1 MTRDCS
7 CRSHC
12 SLYSCR
18 RDGIG
23 PQTCVNDFSLVP
35 KFCCKAGEEA
45 ASALPVEYRVMQAA
59 ALKVICLTDV
69 AVSTRKEAG
78 QSRSAYMPTICTW
91 PLHRGRS
98 SRSRAK
104 TRTLRRPG
112 PGNHRSATLP
122 GAPLELLG
130 HQAEPESR
138 KQGSHR
144 RGARARTRGPVL
156 QLFAQPSGML

>member
-69 AVSTRKEAG
+69 AVSTRKEQASRG
-78 QSRSAYMPTICTW
+78 QQTCPQSARGLYTGAALQEAEQRPE
-91 PLHRGRS
+91 LFEGRGRETIEVP
-98 SRSRAK
+98 RS
-104 TRTLRRPG
+104 
-112 PGNHRSATLP
+112 
-122 GAPLELLG
+122 LELLW
-130 HQAEPESR
+130 S
-138 KQGSHR
+138 S
-144 RGARARTRGPVL
+144 
-156 QLFAQPSGML
+156 